1 MPQTTVIS
9 FFKYEGGKPKWQAL
23 GRMGRPPLLN
33 QPIEGLT
40 FWKPL
45 GSGSGNGFSVWPDF
59 STFGLLTVFNNEV
72 QANQFLES
80 DVISEYTEH
89 AINFSHVLMHS
100 IKAHGQWSKQ
110 EPFLAS
116 ATYDESKPV
125 AVITRATIKPKLA
138 YKFWKYVPSVSK
150 SMIGHQGLIYSKGIG
165 EWPILMQATFSLW
178 ETGNDMMTY
187 AYKNKKHA
195 DMVKKTRELGWY
207 AEELFSRFHPFE
219 IKGSLVPNTT
229 NIIV

>member
-9 FFKYEGGKPKWQAL
+9 FFKYEGAKPKWQAL

-150 SMIGHQGLIYSKGIG
+150 SMIGHKGNLLQNIIYKSLSFIDKSTVNNYSALGLVDVNIK
-165 EWPILMQATFSLW
+165 TF
-178 ETGNDMMTY
+178 
-187 AYKNKKHA
+187 
-195 DMVKKTRELGWY
+195 KTRVAY
-207 AEELFSRFHPFE
+207 C
-219 IKGSLVPNTT
+219 
-229 NIIV
+229 